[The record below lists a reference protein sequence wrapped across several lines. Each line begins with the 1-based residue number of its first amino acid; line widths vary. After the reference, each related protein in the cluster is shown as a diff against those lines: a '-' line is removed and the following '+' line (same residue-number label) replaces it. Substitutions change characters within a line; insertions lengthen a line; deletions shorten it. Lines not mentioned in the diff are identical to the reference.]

1 MDGNGRWA
9 AQQGLSRDYGH
20 KMGASKVYEIFQSC
34 IDAGFETVSFFA
46 LSSENMS
53 RSDSEINNIASLLGF
68 SIKNHFQDLIKNRIK
83 FNVIGDTKSL
93 PIDIRETISN
103 TQSATA
109 GFSKY
114 TMNIA
119 YNYGGK
125 WDIVNAVNNAI
136 ARNEKITPEVI
147 EKYLS
152 TKFDYPDLI
161 VRTGGYKR
169 LSNFMLWQS
178 AYSELVFL
186 DTLWPDLAKEQ
197 IQSIFNQHVNTK
209 RKFGIV

>member
-9 AQQGLSRDYGH
+9 AQQGQSRDYGH